1 MTGQGLGRLLQRLAA
16 NSTVFDWT
24 RHLAYA
30 GARGRL
36 AGALTL
42 GDRER
47 LLDIGCGTGF
57 AAGLLKGSYV
67 GVDREWGGLQ
77 VAARRRADADC
88 AFAAMS
94 ADALAF
100 RSGAFDKAAC
110 IHMVHHLD
118 TALLEAMLRE
128 LRRVVRGAVV
138 VLDAAPDDANPL
150 ERFLLRHDRGRFV
163 RPRDE
168 LRAILS
174 RWYAVE
180 REDVF
185 HNAFHT
191 VPQVLFVLTPP
202 PGGG

>member
-16 NSTVFDWT
+16 NSTIFDWT

-30 GARGRL
+30 GARERL
-36 AGALTL
+36 AGALAL
-42 GDRER
+42 GRRER

-57 AAGLLKGSYV
+57 AAGLLKGAYV
-67 GVDREWGGLQ
+67 GVDREWGGLRM
-77 VAARRRADADC
+77 AARRRADAD
-88 AFAAMS
+88 FAAMS

-100 RSGAFDKAAC
+100 RTGAFDKAAC

-118 TALLEAMLRE
+118 TALLDAMLQE
-128 LRRVVRGAVV
+128 LRRVVRGPVV
-138 VLDAAPDDANPL
+138 VLDAAPDEANPI
-150 ERFLLRHDRGRFV
+150 ERFLLRHDRGHFV
-163 RPRDE
+163 RPRHE

-185 HNAFHT
+185 HNAIHT
-191 VPQVLFVLTPP
+191 LSQVLFVLTPRSA
-202 PGGG
+202 G